1 LGPAHAFKLEKS
13 TIIKA
18 YQNHETDCGSTAVQI
33 ALLTQ
38 HILALSEHLKK
49 HKKDSHLRHSL
60 LKKVGRRRRLLKYL
74 KHNDFQTFTDI
85 AQRLDIKTHS
95 IH

>member
-1 LGPAHAFKLEKS
+1 MGPAHAFKLEKS
-13 TIIKA
+13 TIIEA
-18 YQNHETDCGSTAVQI
+18 YQKHETDCGSTAVQI

-38 HILALSEHLKK
+38 HILALSEHLKA
-49 HKKDSHLRHSL
+49 HKKDNHLRHSL

-85 AQRLDIKTHS
+85 TQRLDIKTHS